1 MANLQIKG
9 VEEDFY
15 EDLKRLAAASHRS
28 VSGTVLAALKEYLAK
43 QRKVEQAGSPAQVLL
58 ALAGS
63 WEGTGSAREIAA
75 GVRRARRSLR
85 ARPVF

>member
-28 VSGTVLAALKEYLAK
+28 VSGTVLAALEEYLAK
-43 QRKVEQAGSPAQVLL
+43 QRKVEQAASPAQALL

-63 WEGTGSAREIAA
+63 WEDTRSAREIAA
-75 GVRRARRSLR
+75 GVRRARRSSR
-85 ARPVF
+85 PAPVF

>member
-28 VSGTVLAALKEYLAK
+28 VSGTVLAALEEYLAK

-63 WEGTGSAREIAA
+63 WEDTRSRRTNSAPKR
-75 GVRRARRSLR
+75 
-85 ARPVF
+85 

>member
-28 VSGTVLAALKEYLAK
+28 VSGTVLAALEEYLAK
-43 QRKVEQAGSPAQVLL
+43 QRKVEQAGSPAQALL

-63 WEGTGSAREIAA
+63 WEDTRSRRTNSAPKR
-75 GVRRARRSLR
+75 
-85 ARPVF
+85 